1 MAQGLF
7 TSLRRKRRGIISWVI
22 AALVLPLLISL
33 APQPALSAEAALD
46 RAIAESLCGT
56 TAPASQQGQHQDHTQ
71 HCILCHSGAMCC
83 TVALPAG
90 GALTAPGRQGFGESP
105 LALRRDTRP
114 SASFHRDGTPPTG
127 PPAFV

>member
-7 TSLRRKRRGIISWVI
+7 SSLRRKRRGIISWVI

-33 APQPALSAEAALD
+33 APQPALSADAALD

-71 HCILCHSGAMCC
+71 HCILCHSGTMCC

-90 GALTAPGRQGFGESP
+90 GALAAPGRQASAESRLTLYAVHRP
-105 LALRRDTRP
+105 SVALRRDG
-114 SASFHRDGTPPTG
+114 SPPTG